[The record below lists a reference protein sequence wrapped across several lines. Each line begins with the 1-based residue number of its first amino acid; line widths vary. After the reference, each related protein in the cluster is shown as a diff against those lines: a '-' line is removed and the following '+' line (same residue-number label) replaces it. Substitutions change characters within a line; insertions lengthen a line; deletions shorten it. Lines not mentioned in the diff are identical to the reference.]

1 MSPSSRSS
9 TAPRVLAL
17 GVFIFLHAALVPTAQ
32 AKQHQP
38 AFQVCDDKRPSGRHS
53 CHEQKQWGKCTQ
65 QWFVDGNYCRKTCG
79 RCREFDPRKSEVSLR
94 GAMNQCR
101 LKSEQAERACVDA
114 ILGNDL
120 GVAVR
125 SSPDGDDAE
134 LSMGEVFQ
142 SDAFFRLMRECN
154 VGCLVEH
161 SDDMLVRSIVGGF
174 VEKHESRSKKLG
186 DILTAD
192 ALAMML
198 LNCFKYVRCGM
209 DQFLVIVPKLYEV
222 LLRHSPSQDRHLL
235 GQIYQISGTLE
246 GANETIEY
254 ASPYQGH
261 PSASTCLAKSLK
273 EFLSVRKCVGG
284 GRGYSC
290 YNGRG

>member
-1 MSPSSRSS
+1 
-9 TAPRVLAL
+9 
-17 GVFIFLHAALVPTAQ
+17 
-32 AKQHQP
+32 
-38 AFQVCDDKRPSGRHS
+38 
-53 CHEQKQWGKCTQ
+53 
-65 QWFVDGNYCRKTCG
+65 
-79 RCREFDPRKSEVSLR
+79 
-94 GAMNQCR
+94 
-101 LKSEQAERACVDA
+101 
-114 ILGNDL
+114 
-120 GVAVR
+120 
-125 SSPDGDDAE
+125 
-134 LSMGEVFQ
+134 MGEVFQ

-198 LNCFKYVRCGM
+198 LNWFKYVRCGM

-273 EFLSVRKCVGG
+273 EFLSVRKPFVVSFLFFGLFLFSTEKYKKREERPNSGVLGLPTCPICGLVL
-284 GRGYSC
+284 RISIHDVV
-290 YNGRG
+290 RPRSLLR